1 MVIIDNGMLLNEFR
15 GLLTNGYL
23 QLFLWVV
30 VGDIVTGLCKGIFVK
45 QTNSTKGLL
54 GIVKHMLVVCLVI
67 VAYPY
72 LKIMN
77 LETFATAFVWFYIA
91 VYGISITENLGQLGV
106 PIPNWVKERLSK
118 LQDSS
123 NNPKVKVTEIE
134 IDYGDGQ
141 SETENL
147 IKKDE
152 RE

>member
-1 MVIIDNGMLLNEFR
+1 MVIINNGMLLNEFR
-15 GLLTNGYL
+15 GLLTNGYI

-45 QTNSTKGLL
+45 EANSTKGLL

-67 VAYPY
+67 IAYPY

-77 LETFATAFVWFYIA
+77 LETFATAFVFFYIA

-118 LQDSS
+118 LQDT
-123 NNPKVKVTEIE
+123 NTNPSVKNTNSEK
-134 IDYGDGQ
+134 DYGYGQ
-141 SETENL
+141 EFTER
-147 IKKDE
+147 KDD
-152 RE
+152 